1 MVDFRKKLGKKD
13 TKVKI
18 NPIEIYDSL
27 DRQSDKGELRPTQER
42 IFKKWFDEN
51 RNNKDT
57 ILKLHTGQGKTL
69 MGLLML
75 QSYLNETKEPCLY
88 LCPDK
93 YLLSQTCEQA
103 DMFGIKYCKMFKN
116 IPDEFISG
124 EKILITT
131 CSKLFNGQSK
141 FGLNAKSIN
150 INAILLDDAHQCIN
164 YIKKSFKIELENTH
178 KIHNKLLMLFENDL
192 KKQGLGTYEEICNND
207 RNAFL
212 QVPYWAWQDKI
223 EDVAKILAKF
233 KDEDLLAF
241 SWPLIKDDLSNC
253 ECIIS
258 GTKIEIYPSISLLN
272 KFGTYSTAKK
282 RIFMS
287 ATIVEDSY
295 LIKALGVDAKSVESP
310 LTDPLDKWSGEKMI
324 LIPSLIDDALT
335 RGEMIGKIAALR
347 NTPYGVTVLTPTFTK
362 AKDWEKYGL
371 HISSNLNII
380 TDVERLKNRTL
391 KTPLIVSN
399 RYEGIDLPDNSCR
412 ILVIDSLPTYGSL
425 EDRYV
430 ESCLSASEIINQK
443 LAQTIEQ
450 GMGRSVRG
458 AKDFSVIILIGDDLV
473 RFIRSSKTCGYFSP
487 QTRKQVELGMDI
499 ARFAIDEIQR
509 NSKSPYDAFYEL
521 IQQCLTRDEGWKEY
535 YKEEMDKIEDTINS
549 SINESTKLEYLAD
562 LSFKNNDIDKA
573 YSSIQKLI
581 DTYCSSN
588 LELKGWYLQ
597 KMAKFKYSL
606 SKLDSMKL
614 QATAYTNNNY
624 LLAPIEGIKTK
635 KLDNINLKRMSN
647 TINFINDFKNY
658 DDLLV
663 EFLSLKSDLSF
674 NGDSDKFERA
684 IDSIG
689 KLLGF
694 ICQRPDKECKE
705 GPDNLWKVY
714 NNHYF
719 VIECKNQVDQDRKE
733 ISKEE
738 VGQLNTSIAWFRK
751 NYHDIYHTSFMI
763 ISTNKLSKASVFT
776 ESVKIITPQ
785 KLNKFLEQLRKFILE
800 LKNYEIHNLTEE
812 RINNL
817 FNEYKLNYQDII
829 NDYSVET
836 QTIN

>member
-42 IFKKWFDEN
+42 IFKKWFEVN
-51 RNNKDT
+51 RTNKDT

-88 LCPDK
+88 LCPDN
-93 YLLSQTCEQA
+93 YLLAQTCDQA
-103 DMFGIKYCKMFKN
+103 DMFGVKYCTMSKG

-192 KKQGLGTYEEICNND
+192 KKQGLGTYEEISNND

-233 KDEDLLAF
+233 KDEDSLAF
-241 SWPLIKDDLSNC
+241 SWPLIKDDLINC

-272 KFGTYSTAKK
+272 KFGTYSNAKK

-295 LIKALGVDAKSVESP
+295 LIKALGVDPKSVDSP
-310 LTDPLDKWSGEKMI
+310 LTDSTEKWSGEKMV
-324 LIPSLIDDALT
+324 LIPSLIDDSLT

-347 NTPYGVTVLTPTFTK
+347 NTPYGITVLTPTFAK
-362 AKDWEKYGL
+362 AKAWEKYGL
-371 HISSNLNII
+371 HISSKADIV

-391 KTPLIVSN
+391 KAPLIISN

-412 ILVIDSLPTYGSL
+412 ILVIDSLPTYESI
-425 EDRYV
+425 EDRYM
-430 ESCLSASEIINQK
+430 ESCLSSSETINQK

-487 QTRKQVELGMDI
+487 QTRKQVEIGMDI
-499 ARFAIDEIQR
+499 ARFAIDDIQK

-521 IQQCLTRDEGWKEY
+521 IEQCLKRDEDWKEY
-535 YKEEMDKIEDTINS
+535 YKEEMDKIEENTNS
-549 SINESTKLEYLAD
+549 SIIESIKLE
-562 LSFKNNDIDKA
+562 
-573 YSSIQKLI
+573 
-581 DTYCSSN
+581 
-588 LELKGWYLQ
+588 
-597 KMAKFKYSL
+597 
-606 SKLDSMKL
+606 
-614 QATAYTNNNY
+614 
-624 LLAPIEGIKTK
+624 
-635 KLDNINLKRMSN
+635 
-647 TINFINDFKNY
+647 
-658 DDLLV
+658 
-663 EFLSLKSDLSF
+663 
-674 NGDSDKFERA
+674 
-684 IDSIG
+684 
-689 KLLGF
+689 
-694 ICQRPDKECKE
+694 
-705 GPDNLWKVY
+705 
-714 NNHYF
+714 
-719 VIECKNQVDQDRKE
+719 
-733 ISKEE
+733 
-738 VGQLNTSIAWFRK
+738 
-751 NYHDIYHTSFMI
+751 
-763 ISTNKLSKASVFT
+763 
-776 ESVKIITPQ
+776 
-785 KLNKFLEQLRKFILE
+785 
-800 LKNYEIHNLTEE
+800 
-812 RINNL
+812 
-817 FNEYKLNYQDII
+817 
-829 NDYSVET
+829 
-836 QTIN
+836 